1 MELQML
7 SNKERSRLYL
17 PLWSETEIMEA
28 AEFLDLRLEYDFHQ
42 NLFSRLGGS
51 VRYIVTENEKFRK
64 KGLQNQEKAFN
75 SIEIFMELKKGMTKI
90 SFIHKVFYFVPNMN
104 CPDEYEMHLGSIYIA
119 FCRRNQLK
127 RG

>member
-1 MELQML
+1 MGLQML
-7 SNKERSRLYL
+7 LNKERSRLYL

-75 SIEIFMELKKGMTKI
+75 SIEIFMELKK
-90 SFIHKVFYFVPNMN
+90 
-104 CPDEYEMHLGSIYIA
+104 
-119 FCRRNQLK
+119 
-127 RG
+127 